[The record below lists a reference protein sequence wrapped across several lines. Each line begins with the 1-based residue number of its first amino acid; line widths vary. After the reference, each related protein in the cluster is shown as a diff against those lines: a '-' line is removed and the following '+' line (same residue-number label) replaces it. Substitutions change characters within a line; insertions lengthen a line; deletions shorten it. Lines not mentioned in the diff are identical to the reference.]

1 MNGDKIHE
9 LSKNQVWDEGRGSF
23 FVGLKRTKN
32 KYKGQP
38 VYQDAFG
45 LRIAVKGAE

>member
-1 MNGDKIHE
+1 MNGDKILE

-23 FVGLKRTKN
+23 FVGLKNTKQ
-32 KYKGQP
+32 KYKGMR

-45 LRIAVKGAE
+45 HRIAVKGSE

>member
-1 MNGDKIHE
+1 MNGDKILE

-23 FVGLKRTKN
+23 FVSLKNTKQ
-32 KYKGQP
+32 KYKGQR

-45 LRIAVKGAE
+45 RRIAVRDAE